1 MLFLGID
8 ALTMIMLPILY
19 VSLFVCISLRWSDGP
34 HRLLVKFRTWL
45 DGARLLFLLVCHI
58 GTALSF
64 AVWYPTISCPDDS
77 ESSRYENNVV

>member
-1 MLFLGID
+1 MIFLGID

-19 VSLFVCISLRWSDGP
+19 VSLIVYQFPAMADGP

-58 GTALSF
+58 GIALSF
-64 AVWYPTISCPDDS
+64 AVWYPTIPCPDDC
-77 ESSRYENNVV
+77 ESSRY